1 MKQPTRRT
9 SKPVEKKTTDEQVKL
24 YLTINPLLK
33 SAFDEVKEFSKKKQD
48 EELNIKKVKM
58 INRLLEKAKEILKD
72 EPTVDYLE
80 LLDED
85 ELPTNSDA
93 VLTMSQFISAMNKF
107 HDDHYHYENNMH
119 SWDNEGHW
127 KKVVIFGAGG
137 LGAWC

>member
-1 MKQPTRRT
+1 MKQPTRKT
-9 SKPVEKKTTDEQVKL
+9 TKPVEKTTTDEQVKL

-58 INRLLEKAKEILKD
+58 INRLLEKAKVVLKD

-93 VLTMSQFISAMNKF
+93 VLIMSQFISAMNKF
-107 HDDHYHYENNMH
+107 HEDHYHYDNNML

-127 KKVVIFGAGG
+127 K
-137 LGAWC
+137 

>member
-1 MKQPTRRT
+1 MNKPTRRT

-48 EELNIKKVKM
+48 EELNVKKVKM

-72 EPTVDYLE
+72 EPTVEYLE

-93 VLTMSQFISAMNKF
+93 VLTMSQFISAMKKF
-107 HDDHYHYENNMH
+107 HDDHYHYENNML

-127 KKVVIFGAGG
+127 K
-137 LGAWC
+137 

>member
-1 MKQPTRRT
+1 MKQPTKKA
-9 SKPVEKKTTDEQVKL
+9 SKPVEKTTTDEQVKL

-48 EELNIKKVKM
+48 EELNIRKVKM
-58 INRLLEKAKEILKD
+58 INRLQEKAKEILKD

-93 VLTMSQFISAMNKF
+93 VLIMSQFISAMNKF
-107 HDDHYHYENNMH
+107 HEDHYHYENNML

-127 KKVVIFGAGG
+127 R
-137 LGAWC
+137 

>member
-107 HDDHYHYENNMH
+107 HDDHYHYENNML
-119 SWDNEGHW
+119 SWDNDGHW
-127 KKVVIFGAGG
+127 K
-137 LGAWC
+137 

>member
-1 MKQPTRRT
+1 MKQPTKKA
-9 SKPVEKKTTDEQVKL
+9 SKPVEMTTTDEQVKL

-107 HDDHYHYENNMH
+107 HEDHYHYENNLL

-127 KKVVIFGAGG
+127 K
-137 LGAWC
+137 